1 MAYRPGLK
9 SDYQNL
15 VYRLGELNILKGI
28 FKKNANLET
37 PSSQRVINK
46 VKVCY
51 CCQVTDYLESGVLL
65 RHDVKGVFS
74 SYLTSALASTAP
86 STVCSSILFVL
97 TPPPCCL

>member
-28 FKKNANLET
+28 LKKNANLET

-46 VKVCY
+46 VKVTKMCY

-65 RHDVKGVFS
+65 SHDVKGVFS

-86 STVCSSILFVL
+86 STVCSSILL
-97 TPPPCCL
+97 C